1 MQLPRAIGGI
11 LVPLTVELWVKK
23 KKEILSACIESLYKY
38 NIILIIPIV
47 FAIFSFADIIIN
59 LFYGQQ
65 YSEAGNALKILIIGM
80 IFAVLYGININ
91 FFAGTHKPEITSKIV
106 YTAAAFNLITK
117 IIFIPIF
124 GIIGAAITT
133 TLSYFIM
140 MVMGF
145 FYIRKFIKISFPI
158 KIWAK
163 TLLAGIIFTLFIWLL
178 KKILFLNAW
187 LEAFVVLTISG
198 MIYIGL
204 LFLLNIVS
212 LKEIKD
218 IYSRIAK

>member
-1 MQLPRAIGGI
+1 
-11 LVPLTVELWVKK
+11 
-23 KKEILSACIESLYKY
+23 
-38 NIILIIPIV
+38 
-47 FAIFSFADIIIN
+47 
-59 LFYGQQ
+59 
-65 YSEAGNALKILIIGM
+65 M

-91 FFAGTHKPEITSKIV
+91 FFAGTYKPEITSKII
-106 YTAAAFNLITK
+106 YAAAVFNLITN
-117 IIFIPIF
+117 IIFIPRF

-133 TLSYFIM
+133 TISYFIIM
-140 MVMGF
+140 FMGF

-158 KIWAK
+158 RTWAK
-163 TLLAGIIFTLFIWLL
+163 TLLAGIIFTLSIWLL

-187 LEAFVVLTISG
+187 LEAFIVLAISG

-218 IYSRIAK
+218 IYNRIAK